1 MSVSLNGLHP
11 YVKAKTEQLI
21 KNANA
26 QLKSYKMIITQ
37 AYRSKAEQDKL
48 YAQGRTIPGK
58 IITNAKGGTSMHNY
72 GLAIDFCLVDPTGK
86 KATWDIKTDFDK
98 DGQADWL
105 EVVKEAKKLGFAW
118 GGDFKTFVDYP
129 HLQMLGG
136 LTEKEVIAG
145 KKPVFPED
153 KVIVT
158 VKAGDTTS
166 QIAAKYKVTLD
177 TIKKLNPGIN
187 VNLIHPGQKIR
198 VK

>member
-1 MSVSLNGLHP
+1 MSVALNGLHP
-11 YVKAKTEQLI
+11 YVKSKVEQLLI
-21 KNANA
+21 NANA

-58 IITNAKGGTSMHNY
+58 IVTNAKGGTSMHNY